1 MLIPSWFPQLPFIRV
16 SRDAFSFLG
25 NSLHDIHWEFNFLF
39 FVSSFQQAVPNILT
53 EVFLKHDTVFVGMH
67 DGRWNG
73 TFQVITKPQLVY
85 NGLQW
90 NKWHANWRYWV
101 RTWTTCCLPQH
112 WCKPWP
118 NPANGIVQGWTIRS
132 HSSLSILSRQPTGD
146 VQSKTGWAR
155 NDTPRNALQLNSSN
169 GFWIPFYWWLFF
181 LFGYLIE
188 NVLYGEVL
196 QQNCMLCLQAFFE
209 LEDFVLFYYPSP

>member
-1 MLIPSWFPQLPFIRV
+1 MGQRPEVLVLPHVEMKYVYARSGQESLIQGRRRLARSKMQESYRSNLLPIKR
-16 SRDAFSFLG
+16 RW
-25 NSLHDIHWEFNFLF
+25 WEDP
-39 FVSSFQQAVPNILT
+39 AKAAYLT
-53 EVFLKHDTVFVGMH
+53 EVFLKQDTVFVGMH

-181 LFGYLIE
+181 LF
-188 NVLYGEVL
+188 
-196 QQNCMLCLQAFFE
+196 
-209 LEDFVLFYYPSP
+209 